1 MREPFQTRVRVRGY
15 EVDMRGHLN
24 NAVYH
29 QYAEHTRWE
38 CLRAAG
44 LTQEKMT
51 AAGLGPVQLE
61 ATIRFRSE
69 LVDGDEVDVSCVF
82 VWGEGK
88 TFRLDQ
94 DFRRPDGTLAAELT
108 TTGGLLDLTTRRLV
122 ADPAGHWRGLVGVPE
137 LLGL

>member
-1 MREPFQTRVRVRGY
+1 MSEPFRTRVAVRAY

-29 QYAEHTRWE
+29 QYAEHARWE

-44 LTQEKMT
+44 LSQETLT

-61 ATIRFRSE
+61 ATIRFHSE
-69 LVDGDEVDVSCVF
+69 LRDGDEVDVSCVF

-94 DFRRPDGTLAAELT
+94 DFRRPDGTLAAELST
-108 TTGGLLDLTTRRLV
+108 KGGLLDLSGRRLV
-122 ADPAGHWRGLVGVPE
+122 ADPAGHWRKLVQLPE